1 MSAARIAANLRETG
15 VFLGSSD
22 INHGLR
28 LATQTSTRLARILR
42 IISPSSSDPIQTAND
57 RPPAPFATRDRHLMY
72 RHLMYRHLMY
82 CVRDL
87 ERCVRPADVPASS
100 ASPRL

>member
-1 MSAARIAANLRETG
+1 MYRHLMY
-15 VFLGSSD
+15 
-22 INHGLR
+22 
-28 LATQTSTRLARILR
+28 
-42 IISPSSSDPIQTAND
+42 
-57 RPPAPFATRDRHLMY
+57 RHLMY

>member
-1 MSAARIAANLRETG
+1 MHFSIIVGPDPNRQRPP
-15 VFLGSSD
+15 
-22 INHGLR
+22 
-28 LATQTSTRLARILR
+28 TSTVRN
-42 IISPSSSDPIQTAND
+42 T
-57 RPPAPFATRDRHLMY
+57 DRHLMY

-100 ASPRL
+100 ALPRL

>member
-1 MSAARIAANLRETG
+1 MY
-15 VFLGSSD
+15 
-22 INHGLR
+22 
-28 LATQTSTRLARILR
+28 
-42 IISPSSSDPIQTAND
+42 
-57 RPPAPFATRDRHLMY
+57 RHLMY
-72 RHLMYRHLMY
+72 RHLMYRHLMYRHLMYRHLY

>member
-42 IISPSSSDPIQTAND
+42 MHFSIIVGPDPNRQ
-57 RPPAPFATRDRHLMY
+57 RPPTSTVRNTDRHLI
-72 RHLMYRHLMY
+72 YRHLMY

-100 ASPRL
+100 ALPRL